1 MQCLPDEEAESDKG
15 KVGQEQ
21 QQEGEGKTVLPHQ
34 VKVEG
39 IGSCQDK
46 QRRQ

>member
-1 MQCLPDEEAESDKG
+1 MQCLPDEEAESNKG
-15 KVGQEQ
+15 QVGEEQ
-21 QQEGEGKTVLPHQ
+21 QQEGEAKAVLPHQ

-39 IGSCQDK
+39 ISCCQDK